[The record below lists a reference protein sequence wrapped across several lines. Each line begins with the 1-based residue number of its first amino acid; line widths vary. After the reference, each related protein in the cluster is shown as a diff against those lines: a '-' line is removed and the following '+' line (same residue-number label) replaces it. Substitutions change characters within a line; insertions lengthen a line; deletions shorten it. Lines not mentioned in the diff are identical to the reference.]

1 MKCRIY
7 AAPAVKGLKDDSVCS
22 VLKGGMHGSGLSK
35 DFCRSPLNYKLYTCK
50 KISYLSGI
58 SHLANL
64 ATCLLP
70 EFGSL
75 RDRLPS
81 PASNPTCAGMSSVC
95 GVYLPSL
102 TIQSK
107 SRA

>member
-1 MKCRIY
+1 ME
-7 AAPAVKGLKDDSVCS
+7 AACQKTFAGL
-22 VLKGGMHGSGLSK
+22 
-35 DFCRSPLNYKLYTCK
+35 LYIVNCIHVN